1 MRKQGRESGSWGLR
15 TAVDGW
21 HTVCFEE
28 GIGYLE
34 KDGEIVK
41 DKKTG
46 TYNLI
51 VIPAKIKEDD
61 QDQDGVSLDVIV
73 NEGTDFG
80 EQKIVDILAAA
91 GLFAAFEK
99 NFPGDISVWDKKV
112 MDAIKSK
119 LPGKFAKYR
128 TETTKDG
135 KYTNVVE
142 FASMKVDTSASS
154 KPKADKKEAKEAPAA
169 AKAND
174 DWD

>member
-34 KDGEIVK
+34 KDGEIIK

-51 VIPAKIKEDD
+51 VIPAKTVSDD
-61 QDQDGVSLDVIV
+61 PEQDGINLNTVI

-80 EQKIVDILAAA
+80 EQKIADILAAA

-99 NFPGDISVWDKKV
+99 NFPGDISIWDKKV
-112 MDAIKSK
+112 MDAVKSK
-119 LPGKFAKYR
+119 LPGKFAKFR
-128 TETTKDG
+128 VETSKDG

-142 FASMKVDTSASS
+142 FASMKTDTSSS
-154 KPKADKKEAKEAPAA
+154 KSKAKKEEAKEAPAA

>member
-1 MRKQGRESGSWGLR
+1 MRKQGRESGSWGMKV
-15 TAVDGW
+15 AADGW

-34 KDGEIVK
+34 KDGEIIK

-51 VIPAKIKEDD
+51 VIPAKTVSDDED
-61 QDQDGVSLDVIV
+61 QNGISLNTVI

-80 EQKIVDILAAA
+80 EQKIVDILAAT
-91 GLFAAFEK
+91 GLFPAFEK
-99 NFPGDISVWDKKV
+99 NFPGDISIWDKKV
-112 MDAIKSK
+112 MDAVKSK
-119 LPGKFAKYR
+119 LPGKFAKFR
-128 TETTKDG
+128 TETSKDG

-142 FASMKVDTSASS
+142 FASMKTNVDD
-154 KPKADKKEAKEAPAA
+154 KPKNKKEEPKVA
-169 AKAND
+169 AKAAD